1 MTHQYPTRFQTNK
14 CNIFE
19 EQDEIDKSI
28 TRVNDLIDSVKTASN
43 YTDKLEK
50 TIHFYLYL
58 YHNSTI
64 IKTDKDFRDDIW
76 NKMIGLEEILL
87 SKLQKLPINLTDN
100 DIYDVST
107 RSKISYIIYLIEKIR
122 IKYW

>member
-14 CNIFE
+14 RNIFE
-19 EQDEIDKSI
+19 EHVDIDKSI

-58 YHNSTI
+58 YHNPTI
-64 IKTDKDFRDDIW
+64 IRTDNDFRDDLW

-107 RSKISYIIYLIEKIR
+107 RSKISYIIHLIEKIR